1 MKQKTLEEWKIEYVT
16 KERIEDMMVKMG
28 ATQEQAE
35 RYYNEEAEWIYNLSN
50 VQPMIIGK

>member
-1 MKQKTLEEWKIEYVT
+1 MKQKTLEEWKTEYVT
-16 KERIEDMMVKMG
+16 KEKIERMVKMG

>member
-1 MKQKTLEEWKIEYVT
+1 MKQKTLEEWKTEYVT
-16 KERIEDMMVKMG
+16 KERIERMVKMG